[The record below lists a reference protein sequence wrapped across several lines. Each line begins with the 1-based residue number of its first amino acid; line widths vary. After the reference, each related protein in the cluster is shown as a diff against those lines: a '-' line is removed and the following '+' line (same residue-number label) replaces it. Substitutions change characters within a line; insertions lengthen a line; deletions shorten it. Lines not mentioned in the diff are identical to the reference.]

1 MVLFRPDR
9 RHENMKDFL
18 ATVPSTA
25 DLATGSRLA
34 HALPPGLTLHCALA
48 AMALL
53 LTAPVA
59 QAASFSD
66 GQGGRETINDQ
77 IYGLPGS
84 SCSGTW
90 AAPVSLTLPS
100 PARITGSP
108 LTLTLTDG
116 SCTPDPGESAC
127 GVPPGLTFTADG
139 LAGTLSGTLAADLR
153 TATAAHYSMIWTAT
167 DDGGTDSLSFEI
179 AIVDERPLLEELYAH
194 TNGDQWTNNTN
205 WAADIPAST
214 CLTGLYGITLKE
226 QGTGIGSG
234 RVTGISLPRNNLT
247 GEMPESLGNPEHG
260 HGHGHGDEERHED
273 EVFLEELQVL
283 NLSDNHLTGS
293 IPAGLNY
300 LRVLNTINLSSNRLT
315 GEIPADITDLH
326 FLGTLNL
333 SHNFLTGPVPDPV
346 YHEGFTH
353 PGHTEHVDLS
363 HNRLSGP
370 IPTDISSLMPD
381 LISLNLSHNELT
393 GTIPNELTSLYRLST
408 LDLSH
413 NRLTG
418 EIPSGLNSLSA
429 LSFLY
434 LNNNRL
440 SGEVPTTLPSA
451 VQTLDLSNNRLQ
463 GEIPREVAS
472 HERLSN
478 LDLSH
483 NQLTG
488 EVPDFSLS
496 SLFSLSLSHNQL
508 SGTLPTSLSL
518 PSFSLTSLHLD
529 NNRFS
534 GEIPFAIAFISGLTS
549 LRLSNNQLSGE
560 IPETLIG
567 MGFLN
572 ELWLQNNQLTGAIP
586 ALPFGLTTL
595 YLHNNRLEGSIAA
608 LAIPFLQ
615 ELSLYD
621 NPRGSASALYQY
633 SPDFNILSDLSLVV
647 PNTHYTMCLPST
659 MGGSDCTIPTKV
671 DQLRLSHHT
680 RRFFSVLFTP
690 PSGPAPSGY
699 EVQYRLSSAT
709 EWSSS
714 VRFDESDSRSWDPD
728 RRWLLLS
735 PLSPGQ
741 SYDVRVRTTDTPLT
755 SWLQT
760 SITVPLE
767 SDDDGGGGGRDDD
780 SGGGSGGGGAGGGA
794 GGGGAGGGSG
804 GGGTDDDDD
813 DSGNVFG
820 GGGTGEGQIDCT
832 PEAGTLVWRWI
843 RSGNNEAILQLKAG
857 TRGKDDEQKVDPV
870 ITLFTPD
877 EIREIPGVVV
887 DRWSQSSGWNQQVER
902 EGRRNWRK
910 EIDEQEFFVNHFR
923 VTPEWA
929 DSGLGRAKRNI
940 TVDGWEFT
948 LQRPVAHS
956 VLTGCGIRFTNQQDC
971 TPEAGTLVW
980 RWIRSGDGEAI
991 LQFEASTR
999 GKDREQEINPVI
1011 TLFSSEEIPDDHE
1024 PVIGNRF
1031 RQLKVKRVGQRNW
1044 RTEIDE
1050 QEFFVNHFETSARF
1064 PGYDL
1069 ASLGRYIDVDDK
1081 QFELQRLVS
1090 QSIKTGCR

>member
-25 DLATGSRLA
+25 YPATGSRLA
-34 HALPPGLTLHCALA
+34 HALPPSLTLHCALA

-53 LTAPVA
+53 LTAAVA

-66 GQGGRETINDQ
+66 GQGTRQTINDQ

-90 AAPVSLTLPS
+90 AATVSLTLP
-100 PARITGSP
+100 PPLRITGSP

-116 SCTPDPGESAC
+116 SCTPDPGEVAC
-127 GVPPGLTFTADG
+127 GVPPGLTFTAGG
-139 LAGTLSGTLAADLR
+139 LDGTLSGTLAADLR
-153 TATAAHYSMIWTAT
+153 TATAAHYSMIWTVT
-167 DDGGTDSLSFEI
+167 DDGGTDSLNFEI
-179 AIVDERPLLEELYAH
+179 AIVDERPLLEDLYTN

-214 CLTGLYGITLKE
+214 CLTGLHGITLKGP
-226 QGTGIGSG
+226 GTGIGSG
-234 RVTGISLPRNNLT
+234 RVTKIELSDNNLT

-260 HGHGHGDEERHED
+260 HGHNGHGDEESHED
-273 EVFLEELQVL
+273 EVFLEELKVL
-283 NLSDNHLTGS
+283 NLSGNRLTGS

-300 LRVLNTINLSSNRLT
+300 LRGLNTINLSRNRLT
-315 GEIPADITDLH
+315 GEIPEDITDLH
-326 FLGTLNL
+326 FLYTLDL
-333 SHNFLTGPVPDPV
+333 SHNFLTGRVPDPV
-346 YHEGFTH
+346 FHEGFLH
-353 PGHTEHVDLS
+353 PGHTEHVNLS

-370 IPTDISSLMPD
+370 IPKVIGSLMPD
-381 LISLNLSHNELT
+381 LLSLDLSHNELT
-393 GTIPNELTSLYRLST
+393 GLIPNNLRFLYRLST

-418 EIPSGLNSLSA
+418 EIPSELSA
-429 LSFLY
+429 LSALSQLR

-440 SGEVPTTLPSA
+440 EGGVP
-451 VQTLDLSNNRLQ
+451 D
-463 GEIPREVAS
+463 
-472 HERLSN
+472 
-478 LDLSH
+478 
-483 NQLTG
+483 LTG
-488 EVPDFSLS
+488 ITFLS
-496 SLFSLSLSHNQL
+496 ALTLSHNQL
-508 SGTLPTSLSL
+508 SGTFPTSL
-518 PSFSLTSLHLD
+518 PSTLTSLHLD

-534 GEIPFAIAFISGLTS
+534 GEIPNLGLTLSFLTELWLHNNALTGGIPGIGMPALLTS
-549 LRLSNNQLSGE
+549 LRLSNNQLSGK
-560 IPETLIG
+560 IPELVTL
-567 MGFLN
+567 FSLN
-572 ELWLQNNQLTGAIP
+572 ELWLQNNQLTGLIP

-595 YLHNNRLEGSIAA
+595 YLHNNRLEGSIVNLA
-608 LAIPFLQ
+608 LLTSLQ

-633 SPDFNILSDLSLVV
+633 PPEMNSWSALSLLV
-647 PNTHYTMCLPST
+647 PNTRYTMCLPST
-659 MGGSDCTIPTKV
+659 EGGSDCVIPTKV
-671 DQLRLSHHT
+671 DQLRL
-680 RRFFSVLFTP
+680 RQILGEQFFAVLFKRP
-690 PSGPAPSGY
+690 DPAPSGY
-699 EVQYRLSSAT
+699 EMQYRPSSGG

-714 VRFDESDSRSWDPD
+714 VRFNESDTTSWDPNIAWLIL
-728 RRWLLLS
+728 RRL
-735 PLSPGQ
+735 PAGR

-755 SWLQT
+755 PWLQS
-760 SITVPLE
+760 SITTPSE
-767 SDDDGGGGGRDDD
+767 SEDGGGGRADDAGGG
-780 SGGGSGGGGAGGGA
+780 SAGGGSGAGDGGAGDGGAGGSAGGGSVGGGSA
-794 GGGGAGGGSG
+794 GGGGGG

-813 DSGNVFG
+813 DSGSVFG
-820 GGGTGEGQIDCT
+820 VGGTGEGQTECT

-843 RSGNNEAILQLKAG
+843 RSGNNEAILQLEAG
-857 TRGKDDEQKVDPV
+857 TRGKDDEQEVDPV
-870 ITLFTPD
+870 ITLFTPN
-877 EIREIPGVVV
+877 EIQENPGVVV

-929 DSGLGRAKRNI
+929 DSGLGRAERNI
-940 TVDGWEFT
+940 RVDDWEFT

-956 VLTGCGIRFTNQQDC
+956 VLTGCGIRFVNQQDC

-991 LQFEASTR
+991 LQIEASTR
-999 GKDREQEINPVI
+999 GKDRDQEINPVI

-1044 RTEIDE
+1044 VTEIDE